1 MRAHRTDGNMTRVID
16 YSAPGDHRAVVQAAL
31 DASRE
36 PQLVG
41 LPCESGYLLA
51 TSSVNAPAVVRLIEL
66 AHSVGRPL
74 TLCVSE
80 AGQIEDYRERVSPA
94 ALRLAHRSWP
104 GPVILEFE
112 AQTQWAGPP
121 LAAPLVAHFASHAL
135 RFASFGHPLHIGLSR
150 AQREPLVALEM
161 PAPSGGSWATA
172 DGLELAQ
179 KWGEQI
185 GLIVNA
191 GFVSCPQ
198 GATAVHFSP
207 SSEWGISQPGV
218 YSEAQIAQLLA
229 KLVLFVCTGNTCRSP
244 LAEGLFRSLLCQR
257 LECDEDELIRRGF
270 MVSSAGVAAF
280 PGAPASPETLDI
292 LREEG
297 VDLADHASQP
307 LTEQLVMWAD
317 VILAMTS
324 RHHSAVT
331 GAFPLSACKVEQIC
345 VEGYDIADPIGGDY
359 SVYVECRDQI
369 RQCLEHWLNRVL
381 SED

>member
-1 MRAHRTDGNMTRVID
+1 MTRVID
-16 YSAPGDHRAVVQAAL
+16 YSAPGDHRAVVHAAL

-51 TSSVNAPAVVRLIEL
+51 TSTENAPAVARLIEL
-66 AHSVGRPL
+66 ARTVDRPL
-74 TLCVSE
+74 NLCLSE
-80 AGQIEDYRERVSPA
+80 AGQIEDYVEQVSPQ
-94 ALRLAHRSWP
+94 ALRLAQRSWP

-112 AQTQWAGPP
+112 PTSRWGGPP
-121 LAAPLVAHFASHAL
+121 LAAPLMTHFESHAL
-135 RFASFGHPLHIGLSR
+135 RFASFGHPLQIGLSR
-150 AQREPLVALEM
+150 VLRMPFVAVEM
-161 PAPSGGSWATA
+161 PAPSGGSWAAA

-198 GATAVHFSP
+198 GATVVHFARSG
-207 SSEWGISQPGV
+207 EWSISQSGV
-218 YSEAQIAQLLA
+218 YSEAQIAQLMA

-257 LECDEDELIRRGF
+257 LECAEDELIRRGF

-297 VDLADHASQP
+297 VDLADHSSQP
-307 LTEQLVMWAD
+307 VTEQLVAWAD
-317 VILAMTS
+317 MILAMTS

-331 GAFPLSACKVEQIC
+331 GAFPQSSSKVEQIC
-345 VEGYDIADPIGGDY
+345 VDGYDIADPIGGDY
-359 SVYVECRDQI
+359 SVYAECRDQI